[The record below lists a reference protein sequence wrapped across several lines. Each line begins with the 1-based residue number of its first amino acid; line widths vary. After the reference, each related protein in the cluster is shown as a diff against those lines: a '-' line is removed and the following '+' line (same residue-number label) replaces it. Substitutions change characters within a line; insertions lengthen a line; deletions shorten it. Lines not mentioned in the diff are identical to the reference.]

1 MLQKKYL
8 EKMELDLKIE
18 AYRIKGFWYHDKE
31 GRLHTYYVYP
41 NSHQVFEEWDCT
53 PTADEGCREIK
64 PDLDGWYPITL
75 EDVENDYGRA
85 SKTFW
90 ICFSQLLKYSNFEEA
105 TAPIVDDE
113 QYLDNMKI
121 ENGEC

>member
-8 EKMELDLKIE
+8 EKMDIDLQLE
-18 AYRIKGFWYHDKE
+18 HYRLKGFWYYDKE
-31 GRLHTYYVYP
+31 ERVHTFEIYP
-41 NSHQVFEEWDCT
+41 NAHKVFESWGCSR
-53 PTADEGCREIK
+53 TADEGFREIK

-75 EDVENDYGRA
+75 QDVENDYGRA
-85 SKTFW
+85 SKTFYM
-90 ICFSQLLKYSNFEEA
+90 CFTQLLKYSNFEDA

-113 QYLDNMKI
+113 QYLENMKI

>member
-8 EKMELDLKIE
+8 EKMDIDLQLE
-18 AYRIKGFWYHDKE
+18 HYRLKGFWYYDKE
-31 GRLHTYYVYP
+31 ERVHTFEIYP
-41 NSHQVFEEWDCT
+41 NAHKVFESWGCSR
-53 PTADEGCREIK
+53 TADEGFREIK

-90 ICFSQLLKYSNFEEA
+90 ICFSQLLKYSNFEDA

-121 ENGEC
+121 ENGEG

>member
-8 EKMELDLKIE
+8 EKMDIDLQLE
-18 AYRIKGFWYHDKE
+18 HYRLKGFWYYDKE
-31 GRLHTYYVYP
+31 ERVHTFEIYP
-41 NSHQVFEEWDCT
+41 NAHKVFESWGCSR
-53 PTADEGCREIK
+53 TADEGFREIK

-85 SKTFW
+85 SKTFYM
-90 ICFSQLLKYSNFEEA
+90 CFTQLLKYSNFEDA

>member
-8 EKMELDLKIE
+8 EKMDIDLQLE
-18 AYRIKGFWYHDKE
+18 HYRLKGFWYYDKE
-31 GRLHTYYVYP
+31 ERVHTFEIYP
-41 NSHQVFEEWDCT
+41 NAHKVFESWGCSR
-53 PTADEGCREIK
+53 TADEGFREIK

-90 ICFSQLLKYSNFEEA
+90 ICFSQLLKYSNFEDA
-105 TAPIVDDE
+105 TAPTTDDK
-113 QYLDNMKI
+113 QYLDNMEF
-121 ENGEC
+121 ENKHF

>member
-8 EKMELDLKIE
+8 EKMELDLQLE
-18 AYRIKGFWYHDKE
+18 HYRLKGFWYYDKE
-31 GRLHTYYVYP
+31 ERVHTFEIYP
-41 NSHQVFEEWDCT
+41 NAHKVFESWGCSR
-53 PTADEGCREIK
+53 TADEGFREIK

-85 SKTFW
+85 SKTFYM
-90 ICFSQLLKYSNFEEA
+90 CFTQLLKYSNFEDA

>member
-8 EKMELDLKIE
+8 EKMDIDLQLE
-18 AYRIKGFWYHDKE
+18 HYRLKGFWYYDKE
-31 GRLHTYYVYP
+31 ERVHTFEIYP
-41 NSHQVFEEWDCT
+41 NAHKVFESWGCSR
-53 PTADEGCREIK
+53 TADEGFREIK

-85 SKTFW
+85 SKTFYM
-90 ICFSQLLKYSNFEEA
+90 CFTQLLKYSNFEEA